1 MRVTAGKSTTMLIM
15 LGVLIGAFAC
25 APRVVPPPNA
35 VRRIAVLPPGG
46 PLGGRGTSVTTYGVT
61 VESLGD
67 VLASAARDEI
77 ARRGFQVLDPGLV
90 ETASGGRVRA
100 SPEMA
105 AEIIASAQ
113 LDATALF
120 IRVRRWEF
128 AYPTLRTNEVIAS
141 LDAVLVDPT
150 TSKVAWET
158 PPPGQTGPAPRR
170 ARWGSGERGRR
181 SGADA
186 RSLRITRVAT
196 PRVRYRATACWQAC
210 RCGRRGARRAPLTG
224 ARYHP
229 LAARG
234 GLRVRNGVL
243 NEGTLLAGGASTSGC
258 AEDPSKIRMTV

>member
-25 APRVVPPPNA
+25 APRVAPPPNA

-141 LDAVLVDPT
+141 LDAVARGSDHVEGRVGDPT
-150 TSKVAWET
+150 
-158 PPPGQTGPAPRR
+158 
-170 ARWGSGERGRR
+170 
-181 SGADA
+181 A
-186 RSLRITRVAT
+186 RSNRSSSTASSLGVRRTWSPLR
-196 PRVRYRATACWQAC
+196 
-210 RCGRRGARRAPLTG
+210 
-224 ARYHP
+224 
-229 LAARG
+229 
-234 GLRVRNGVL
+234 
-243 NEGTLLAGGASTSGC
+243 S
-258 AEDPSKIRMTV
+258 